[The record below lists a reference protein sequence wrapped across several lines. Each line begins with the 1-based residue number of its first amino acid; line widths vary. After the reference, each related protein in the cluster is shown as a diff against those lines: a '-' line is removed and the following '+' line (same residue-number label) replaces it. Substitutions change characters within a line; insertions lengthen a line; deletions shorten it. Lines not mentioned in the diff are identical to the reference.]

1 VPTPEADRPEIPP
14 AAERNFSEHWIA
26 HDRRIPVVGH
36 RIEGGSRKQRIPIT
50 VSPEQAMEALRQF
63 FALDFRTG
71 RDYDLDYSD
80 WGLKAKEVFRTSP
93 LLLVVH
99 IVLTLV
105 SLGLWLIVWI
115 LIELVQRAQIQ
126 KINVALFQEED
137 SEAYIVQLTG
147 SDS

>member
-1 VPTPEADRPEIPP
+1 M
-14 AAERNFSEHWIA
+14 
-26 HDRRIPVVGH
+26 
-36 RIEGGSRKQRIPIT
+36 KQRIPIT
-50 VSPEQAMEALRQF
+50 VSPEQAMEELRWF

-71 RDYDLDYSD
+71 REYDLYYSD

-126 KINVALFQEED
+126 KISVDLRIDLFQEED

-147 SDS
+147 SDSWVKTTEAFVRRNLVNGGEGRPTNR